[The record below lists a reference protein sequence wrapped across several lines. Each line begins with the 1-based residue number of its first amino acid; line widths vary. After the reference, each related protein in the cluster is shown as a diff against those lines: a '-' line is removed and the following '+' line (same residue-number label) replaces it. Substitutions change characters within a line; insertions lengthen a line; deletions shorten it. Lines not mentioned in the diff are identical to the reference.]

1 MVWSRVSNA
10 ADMSRAVRIVIF
22 PESIV
27 SMMSF
32 VNLSRAVSV
41 EWNLRYRQTA
51 KGRNWEIW
59 IYEEKDELG
68 QDVRA
73 FCQ

>member
-1 MVWSRVSNA
+1 MVWLRVSNA

-22 PESIV
+22 PESMV

-32 VNLSRAVSV
+32 VSLSS
-41 EWNLRYRQTA
+41 NGICDRQTA

-59 IYEEKDELG
+59 IYEEKDEPG

>member
-22 PESIV
+22 PESMV

-32 VNLSRAVSV
+32 VSLSRAVSV
-41 EWNLRYRQTA
+41 EWNLRYA
-51 KGRNWEIW
+51 DCKGQ
-59 IYEEKDELG
+59 KLG
-68 QDVRA
+68 DTDM
-73 FCQ
+73 